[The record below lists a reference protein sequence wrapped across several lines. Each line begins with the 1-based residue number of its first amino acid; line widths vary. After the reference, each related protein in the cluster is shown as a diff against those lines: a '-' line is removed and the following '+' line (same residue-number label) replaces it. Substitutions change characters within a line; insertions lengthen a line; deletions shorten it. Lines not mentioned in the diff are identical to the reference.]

1 MHDMDTGVRR
11 LRLLGPVNVLKMVRC
26 VLWCG
31 CSKAKAFRLSS
42 DAASC
47 CFLAGRRLGSGR
59 RGEPER
65 R

>member
-31 CSKAKAFRLSS
+31 CSKAKS
-42 DAASC
+42 
-47 CFLAGRRLGSGR
+47 
-59 RGEPER
+59 
-65 R
+65 